1 MFCNIACAL
10 NTPFADKVGDIKFN
24 TFQENPSVVLNKD
37 KIEWPNGK
45 TPLDSPPCDFDG
57 EKCMTSSTSGA
68 LTQNGNANIGKFE
81 IL

>member
-10 NTPFADKVGDIKFN
+10 NTPFADKVGNIEFN
-24 TFQENPSVVLNKD
+24 TVQENPFVVLDKD

-45 TPLDSPPCDFDG
+45 TPLDSPPCDG
-57 EKCMTSSTSGA
+57 EKCLLSTSGA
-68 LTQNGNANIGKFE
+68 PAPNGNANIGKFE